1 MRIAVSSM
9 GACCADARDGLD
21 EGRGAAFRLFCGFGL
36 GFLAGFAAAFADCGR
51 SYGVIAAQRLIL
63 KAIAA
68 RVSRPASLTSPTC
81 GCG

>member
-1 MRIAVSSM
+1 MRIAISSM

-21 EGRGAAFRLFCGFGL
+21 EGRGGSISLVLWVWL
-36 GFLAGFAAAFADCGR
+36 GFLAGFAAAFSHCGR
-51 SYGVIAAQRLIL
+51 SYGVIAAQRLTL

-68 RVSRPASLTSPTC
+68 RVSRPAALTIPKY